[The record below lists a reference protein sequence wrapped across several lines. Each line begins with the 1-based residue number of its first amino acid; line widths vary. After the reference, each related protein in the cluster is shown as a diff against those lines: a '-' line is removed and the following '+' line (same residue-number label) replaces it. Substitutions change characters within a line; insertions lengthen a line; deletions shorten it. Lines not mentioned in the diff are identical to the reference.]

1 MCHLGDIVLHTPT
14 GITGVIGALGTI
26 KDPSIDIRNCIII
39 VDSAFKNSTG
49 VFQMKKVYIAKW
61 KIQRNNFTYLS
72 RLKPPLSCIWVPKEE
87 IEIIMPGVLVAVIKK
102 IRKEIGL

>member
-14 GITGVIGALGTI
+14 GITGVIGALGAP
-26 KDPSIDIRNCIII
+26 KKKSADVRDCVII
-39 VDSAFKNSTG
+39 VDSSFKDYKA
-49 VFQMKKVYIAKW
+49 VFPMQKDYIKQW
-61 KIQRNNFTYLS
+61 KAQRNNFTYLS
-72 RLKPPLSCIWVPKEE
+72 KLKPPLSCIWVPKEE

>member
-61 KIQRNNFTYLS
+61 KIQRNNFTYLPKLRS
-72 RLKPPLSCIWVPKEE
+72 STDCIWIFKKDL
-87 IEIIMPGVLVAVIKK
+87 EIITQGILVEVLEQ